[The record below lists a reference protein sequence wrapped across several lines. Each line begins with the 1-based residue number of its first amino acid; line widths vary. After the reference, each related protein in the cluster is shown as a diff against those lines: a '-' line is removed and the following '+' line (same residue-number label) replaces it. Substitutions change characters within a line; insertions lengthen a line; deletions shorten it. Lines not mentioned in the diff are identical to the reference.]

1 MRMSTPLL
9 ASERRARLR
18 ELLAQDGAIRLE
30 SAAEVLRVSAMTVR
44 RDLADLEA
52 EGLVRRVR
60 GGAVAPL
67 LPEPFGARATA
78 RASAKAIIAKK
89 AIDLVPL
96 DGAAAFDASTTS
108 NALISLVEARD
119 LLIATNSLE
128 NAAAARRRPGV
139 HSILVG
145 GELEERTGSFVG
157 PVAVLAARSMSYA
170 AFFTSASAVDAEF
183 GPSEVSLTEAHLK
196 SAFSEN
202 AERTVV
208 LADSVKLGRRAL
220 ARAVEWDAVDLL
232 VTDLDPEDPRL
243 DPFRALVE
251 LL

>member
-119 LLIATNSLE
+119 LVVATNSLE

-183 GPSEVSLTEAHLK
+183 GPSEVSLTEAQLK
-196 SAFSEN
+196 SAFSEH

-243 DPFRALVE
+243 DTYRALVE

>member
-157 PVAVLAARSMSYA
+157 PVAVLAARSRSYA
-170 AFFTSASAVDAEF
+170 AFFTSASAVAAEF

-196 SAFSEN
+196 SAFSAN